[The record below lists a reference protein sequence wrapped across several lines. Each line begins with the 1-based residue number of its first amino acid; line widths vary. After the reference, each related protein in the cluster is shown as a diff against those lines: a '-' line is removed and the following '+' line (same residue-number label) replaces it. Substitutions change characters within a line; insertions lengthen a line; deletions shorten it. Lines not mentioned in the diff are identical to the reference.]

1 MEGGSSYKSAGERV
15 WRSDGRRFDP
25 WAWCWQAA
33 PSDVPVDARAVDTVG
48 ALAAVTGAP
57 GARRLPVGVI
67 GPREAS
73 EAQLATAEE
82 LGRALGG
89 LGLTTMCGGKGGVME
104 AVCRG
109 AKAAGGLT
117 VGVLPD
123 SDWRGANAYV
133 DLPIATGLSEARNA
147 VIAKASVALIAVG
160 GSYGTLTEVAY
171 GLHFG
176 KTVLGLCDPPSV
188 EGLERVPD
196 VAGAIARLAEG
207 LLGGAPVSSS

>member
-1 MEGGSSYKSAGERV
+1 
-15 WRSDGRRFDP
+15 
-25 WAWCWQAA
+25 
-33 PSDVPVDARAVDTVG
+33 
-48 ALAAVTGAP
+48 
-57 GARRLPVGVI
+57 VGVI

-73 EAQLATAEE
+73 HVRLATAEE
-82 LGRALGG
+82 LGHALGG
-89 LGLTTMCGGKGGVME
+89 LGLTVMCGGKGGVME

-123 SDWRGANAYV
+123 SDWRGANDFV

-147 VIAKASVALIAVG
+147 VIAKAAVALIAVG

-176 KTVLGLCDPPSV
+176 KTVLGLCDPPLV

-196 VAGAIARLAEG
+196 VPCAIARLAAG
-207 LLGGAPVSSS
+207 LLDDAPVSRS